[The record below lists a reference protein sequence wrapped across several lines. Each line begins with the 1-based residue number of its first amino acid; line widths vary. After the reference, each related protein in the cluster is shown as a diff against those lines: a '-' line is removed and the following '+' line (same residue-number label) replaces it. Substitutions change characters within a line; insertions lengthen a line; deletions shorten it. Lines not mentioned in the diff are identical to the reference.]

1 MQNWPSK
8 KTQKNIEKLPRKG
21 AKIDAKIEEISSCS
35 RKAVFEQTAIPLGVF
50 AQNHDWPIQKKQKK
64 TRMTVEKHI
73 EKSTENEVPK
83 SEKMA
88 TKRHPKRP
96 PKK

>member
-1 MQNWPSK
+1 M
-8 KTQKNIEKLPRKG
+8 KNLPRKG
-21 AKIDAKIEEISSCS
+21 AKIDAKIKEISIFS
-35 RKAVFEQTAIPLGVF
+35 RKVVFEQTAIPLGVF
-50 AQNHDWPIQKKQKK
+50 AQNHDWPVQKKQKK

-88 TKRHPKRP
+88 TKRHPF
-96 PKK
+96 